1 MSLHGIYLLQV
12 MDIRT
17 CPQLLRCNLG
27 CEITLRFTHK
37 LKSTSESVR
46 TGVDQ
51 MINAALTRRGIFGPM
66 RFVTEAE
73 RNGNADVQYS
83 LRHQCFECL
92 LQEEVTASDVSP

>member
-1 MSLHGIYLLQV
+1 
-12 MDIRT
+12 
-17 CPQLLRCNLG
+17 
-27 CEITLRFTHK
+27 
-37 LKSTSESVR
+37 
-46 TGVDQ
+46 
-51 MINAALTRRGIFGPM
+51 M